1 MNEFE
6 IIRRI
11 SGGLPQ
17 APPEVLVPVGDDCA
31 VLRLGGRDWVAA
43 SDMLVSGHHFR
54 GWAAPEEVGYK
65 AVAVNVS
72 DVAAM
77 GGTPRFVLT
86 SGGAPDPETTLRCFG
101 GVIEACEVFGLYP
114 LGGDTTRADALT
126 VDVAILG
133 ELSAPPVLR
142 SRARPGDLLA
152 VTGEL
157 GASAAGLLALEG
169 GWSGPERLVRRHL
182 RPEPRVAA
190 GSAAARLGANAMIDL
205 SDGLASDARR
215 VCEPS
220 GVGCRVNLDLLPVAG
235 DTRRF
240 LETLG
245 RDPEIVAAA
254 GGEDYELLISVPEP
268 VLEELARSVEV
279 PLTTIGEVTDGADVI
294 LLRDGEPVQDFSGWD
309 HFG

>member
-101 GVIEACEVFGLYP
+101 GVIEACEVFRLYP

-169 GWSGPERLVRRHL
+169 GGSGPWRLVRRHL

-254 GGEDYELLISVPEP
+254 GGEDYELLISAPEP

-294 LLRDGEPVQDFSGWD
+294 LLRDGEPVQDLSGWD